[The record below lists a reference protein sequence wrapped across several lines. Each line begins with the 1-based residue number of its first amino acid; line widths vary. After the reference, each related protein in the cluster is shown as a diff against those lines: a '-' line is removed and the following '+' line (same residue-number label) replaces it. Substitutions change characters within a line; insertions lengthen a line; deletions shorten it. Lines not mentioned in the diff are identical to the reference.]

1 MLEAIGML
9 SFPRF
14 RKKANGLPS
23 MAEPSA
29 SPTNV
34 TQCATVVAVIPVAVR
49 GRNQY
54 ALSIPGDF
62 DEILN

>member
-1 MLEAIGML
+1 
-9 SFPRF
+9 
-14 RKKANGLPS
+14 
-23 MAEPSA
+23 
-29 SPTNV
+29 
-34 TQCATVVAVIPVAVR
+34 VVAVIPVAVR